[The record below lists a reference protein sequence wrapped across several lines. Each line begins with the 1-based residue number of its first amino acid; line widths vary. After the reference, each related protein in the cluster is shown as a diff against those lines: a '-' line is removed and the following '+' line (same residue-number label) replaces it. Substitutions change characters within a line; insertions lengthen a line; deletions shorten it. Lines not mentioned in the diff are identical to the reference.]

1 MSDNLIL
8 SFPVLKDG
16 GGDFLEEV
24 SYTVEA
30 TQGSDKRKL
39 FIDHALTGDSFIAE
53 LIKNKRAKFSV
64 SLFYKDS
71 AERQKIICDDFDF
84 DDETKEITAEQK
96 IDIDFSYAPEITAN
110 IVLLNDETI
119 TVNSQ
124 SGLTDFW
131 QDEKFE
137 IPAFSRIAH
146 HLKLKFSSGDVSS
159 LMWKS
164 MDESYSDGSIKTI
177 VTETVRDGDQPIKI
191 TCAKDVYDELNNGF
205 TGNMGARMA
214 ARNSIVTQILCHVYA
229 YMNNLKDKE
238 MDIHSGLLQH
248 MEMVKDET
256 MEDWESDDFNAS
268 LAATKM
274 FPYAIKEFNNEDR

>member
-39 FIDHALTGDSFIAE
+39 FIDHTLTGDSFIAE
-53 LIKNKRAKFSV
+53 LIKNKKAKFSV
-64 SLFYKDS
+64 SLFYKGS
-71 AERQKIICDDFDF
+71 AERQKIVCDDFDF
-84 DDETKEITAEQK
+84 DDETKEITTEQK

-131 QDEKFE
+131 QGEKFD

-146 HLKLKFSSGDVSS
+146 HLKLKFTSGDVSS
-159 LMWKS
+159 LMWKD
-164 MDESYSDGSIKTI
+164 MDENYSNGSVKTI
-177 VTETVRDGDQPIKI
+177 VTETIGEGEQPIKI

-205 TGNMGARMA
+205 NSNVGARMA
-214 ARNSIVTQILCHVYA
+214 ARNSIITQVLCHVYA

-238 MDIHSGLLQH
+238 TDIHSGLLQH
-248 MEMVKDET
+248 MEMVKDKT